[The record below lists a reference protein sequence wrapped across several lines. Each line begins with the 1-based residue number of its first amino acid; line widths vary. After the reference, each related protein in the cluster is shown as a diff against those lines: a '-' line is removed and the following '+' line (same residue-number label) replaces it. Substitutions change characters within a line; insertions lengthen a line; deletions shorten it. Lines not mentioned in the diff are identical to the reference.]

1 MFENAITEFLQHLRL
16 ERGLSANSLQAY
28 QRDLSQ
34 FAKAYP
40 KLVVSAVTVADVTR
54 YFTRLSSLGRK
65 PATMARK
72 ISSLRQ
78 FFAWSCENGLRKDD
92 PTRAYSAPTISR
104 YHPDYLSPE
113 EIERIIKAAD
123 LKARNGWR
131 DRAVIEVLYGCGLR
145 LSELI
150 NLKWGDVEFEAGFVR
165 VTGKGNK
172 QRLVPIGEYA
182 REALSRY
189 LVDCPARSGGAGAT
203 TIFQNRMGKR
213 FSRVGLWKVVK
224 GLVRRAGIL
233 KRVTPH
239 TFRHSFATHLIEGGA
254 DLRLVQEMLGHADIS
269 TTEVYTKLDR
279 DYIIAEHRKYH
290 PRELAGTQRSSG
302 SAQPDIPLCRPAKRG
317 KS

>member
-1 MFENAITEFLQHLRL
+1 MFENAIGEFLQHLRL

-28 QRDLSQ
+28 RRDLAD
-34 FAKAYP
+34 FVKENP
-40 KLVVSAVTVADVTR
+40 KQTVTGVTIADVTR
-54 YFTRLSSLGRK
+54 YFTWLNGLGRK
-65 PATMARK
+65 PATMARR

-78 FFAWSCENGLRKDD
+78 FFAWTCETGLRKDD

-123 LKARNGWR
+123 TGAANGPRN
-131 DRAVIEVLYGCGLR
+131 RAVIEVLYGCGLR
-145 LSELI
+145 ISELI
-150 NLKWGDVEFEAGFVR
+150 NLKWSDIEFEAGFVR

-189 LVDCPARSGGAGAT
+189 MVERPNRPAGARGT
-203 TIFQNRMGKR
+203 VIFQNRSGKR
-213 FSRVGLWKVVK
+213 FSRVGLWKMVK
-224 GLVRRAGIL
+224 GLVRRAGIP

-254 DLRLVQEMLGHADIS
+254 DLRMVQEMLGHADIS

-279 DYIIAEHRKYH
+279 DYIITEHRKYH
-290 PRELAGTQRSSG
+290 PRELAGSQRPAG
-302 SAQPDIPLCRPAKRG
+302 SAQPNVPLRRPAKRG